1 MLDII
6 IAILCVALTCLV
18 WVMLYDSNRFVVVQ
32 HQAVDERIRK
42 KARAVV
48 LSDLHNKSY
57 GRNNEKLLAAIR
69 QQDPD
74 FVLIA
79 GDILTAR
86 PGESFAPAVQF
97 LQELAGMYPVYYGN
111 GNHEHRL
118 KLYPKTYGDMGEA
131 YAKELSGMGIQPL
144 VNSHV
149 LLAEYGIAVYG
160 LEMDKFYYKRFRI
173 PSMAPAY
180 LEGILG
186 EPMGGYYN
194 ILLAHNPDF
203 FPRYAAW
210 GADLVLSGHV
220 HGGVARVPFWGKG
233 IISPGYR
240 LFPRYD
246 GGIFREGK
254 SVMVLSRGLG
264 MHTIPVRLFNPGE
277 LWVVDFDRP

>member
-97 LQELAGMYPVYYGN
+97 LQEL
-111 GNHEHRL
+111 
-118 KLYPKTYGDMGEA
+118 GEA

>member
-1 MLDII
+1 
-6 IAILCVALTCLV
+6 
-18 WVMLYDSNRFVVVQ
+18 
-32 HQAVDERIRK
+32 
-42 KARAVV
+42 
-48 LSDLHNKSY
+48 
-57 GRNNEKLLAAIR
+57 
-69 QQDPD
+69 
-74 FVLIA
+74 
-79 GDILTAR
+79 
-86 PGESFAPAVQF
+86 
-97 LQELAGMYPVYYGN
+97 
-111 GNHEHRL
+111 
-118 KLYPKTYGDMGEA
+118 
-131 YAKELSGMGIQPL
+131 MGIQPL